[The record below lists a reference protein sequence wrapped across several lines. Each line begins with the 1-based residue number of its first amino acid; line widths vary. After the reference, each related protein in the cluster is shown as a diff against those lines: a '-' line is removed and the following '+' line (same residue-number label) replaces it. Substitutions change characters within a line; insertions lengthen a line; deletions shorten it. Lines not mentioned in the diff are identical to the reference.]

1 MLDFKNE
8 DQSQQLS
15 AATSTSKATSA
26 LSYKSLQQLR
36 REFSNRD
43 LNKDGKI
50 SRDEFKTIS
59 RRCYR
64 ANLKN

>member
-1 MLDFKNE
+1 MLNFKTE
-8 DQSQQLS
+8 DQGQKL
-15 AATSTSKATSA
+15 ATATSTSKATSA

-50 SRDEFKTIS
+50 SRDEFKTIA

-64 ANLKN
+64 ANVIN